1 MLGEAPLALLR
12 EDELPVGEHVELA
25 LRALDDLRV
34 VVRPS
39 LDLGRETR
47 GPAVVAASDG
57 AVVDL
62 DAHGGSVPRA
72 IGHPVGVARP
82 RTHAERVASRDGWFP
97 PESVIRRVGNS
108 PLTPLLGGGP
118 AVLLQVAHP
127 LVAAGVVEHSD
138 YRRDLWKRLL
148 HTLRALYLVAYGTK
162 AEGEAAGAAVRAV
175 HARVR
180 GRTTTALGP
189 FPAGTPYSAEDPELM
204 LWVHATLVDCSL
216 GVYTRFV
223 SRLTDD
229 DEERYYRDMSLV
241 ARIFGT
247 PGGVL
252 PPTLADFRAWFAE
265 TVADG
270 PIVVTPPA
278 RDVAAEI
285 LRARLPAPM
294 RLIAPAHR
302 LSTAALLPGRL
313 REEYGLSF
321 NSAHAMALPLAARS
335 LRYAAAPLFL
345 AAERIATP
353 GFRIAA

>member
-1 MLGEAPLALLR
+1 ML
-12 EDELPVGEHVELA
+12 
-25 LRALDDLRV
+25 
-34 VVRPS
+34 RPS
-39 LDLGRETR
+39 LYLGRETR

-62 DAHGGSVPRA
+62 DVHSRSVPSG
-72 IGHPVGVARP
+72 IGHPFGMARP
-82 RTHAERVASRDGWFP
+82 RTHAERLASRDGWFP

-127 LVAAGVVEHSD
+127 LVAAGVVEHSG

-162 AEGEAAGAAVRAV
+162 AEAEAAGAAVRAV
-175 HARVR
+175 HSRVR
-180 GRTTTALGP
+180 GRTSTALGP
-189 FPAGTPYSAEDPELM
+189 FPAGTPYTADDPQLM
-204 LWVHATLVDCSL
+204 LWVHGTLVECSL
-216 GVYTRFV
+216 GVFTRFV
-223 SRLTDD
+223 SHLTE
-229 DEERYYRDMSLV
+229 DEQDRYYREMCLV
-241 ARIFGT
+241 ARVFGT
-247 PGGVL
+247 PDDVL
-252 PPTLADFRAWFAE
+252 PGSLAEFRAWFDAI
-265 TVADG
+265 VADG
-270 PIVVTPPA
+270 PIVVTQPA
-278 RDVAAEI
+278 RDVAEEI

-302 LSTAALLPGRL
+302 LSTAALLPERL
-313 REEYGLSF
+313 REEYGLSWTP
-321 NSAHAMALPLAARS
+321 ARALALPVAARS

>member
-1 MLGEAPLALLR
+1 
-12 EDELPVGEHVELA
+12 
-25 LRALDDLRV
+25 
-34 VVRPS
+34 
-39 LDLGRETR
+39 
-47 GPAVVAASDG
+47 
-57 AVVDL
+57 
-62 DAHGGSVPRA
+62 
-72 IGHPVGVARP
+72 
-82 RTHAERVASRDGWFP
+82 
-97 PESVIRRVGNS
+97 
-108 PLTPLLGGGP
+108 
-118 AVLLQVAHP
+118 
-127 LVAAGVVEHSD
+127 
-138 YRRDLWKRLL
+138 
-148 HTLRALYLVAYGTK
+148 
-162 AEGEAAGAAVRAV
+162 
-175 HARVR
+175 
-180 GRTTTALGP
+180 
-189 FPAGTPYSAEDPELM
+189 M

-216 GVYTRFV
+216 AVYTRFV

-229 DEERYYRDMSLV
+229 EEEHYYRDMSLV

-247 PGGVL
+247 PADVP

-302 LSTAALLPGRL
+302 LSTAALLPERL
-313 REEYGLSF
+313 RKEYGLSF

-353 GFRIAA
+353 GFGIAA